1 MIRIAFSENEIKRLA
16 HERYHHPDARV
27 RQRMDILYLK
37 AMGWP
42 HGDICDTSR
51 VTKATLVKYLRA
63 YVEGGIEQL
72 KVFNYRRPVSALDQH
87 AELLKS
93 HFEKHPPHTVAEA
106 IADIERLTGLQRKRT
121 QVREWMKRIGMKVRK
136 AGLYPGK
143 PSDEGE
149 KALEQEVYLKEKLI
163 PRLNEEKEGKR
174 TLFL

>member
-1 MIRIAFSENEIKRLA
+1 MTFSADEINRLA

-27 RQRMDILYLK
+27 RQRMDLLYLK
-37 AMGWP
+37 AMGWA
-42 HGDICDTSR
+42 HGEICRTAR

-63 YVEGGIEQL
+63 YGEGGIEQL
-72 KVFNYRRPVSALDQH
+72 KTFNYRRGGSALDQQ

-106 IADIERLTGLQRKRT
+106 IAEIERLTGLQRKRT
-121 QVREWMKRIGMKVRK
+121 PVREWMKRMGMKVRK

-143 PSDEGE
+143 QPDE
-149 KALEQEVYLKEKLI
+149 KDKLLEQETFLKDKLT
-163 PRLNEEKEGKR
+163 PRLNEAREGKR